1 MKAIVDDAEAIEC
14 AEVSEGDRGVFLLD
28 GDGRQ
33 TGYVPYERLDRVV
46 ERRTPVSS
54 SNLRSVGYDEESR
67 TLEIEFHSG
76 GVYEY
81 YDVPAETFR
90 ELVQADSRGG
100 YFHDH
105 VRGEYDYRQIA

>member
-1 MKAIVDDAEAIEC
+1 MKAIVEGDETVEC
-14 AEVSEGDRGVFLLD
+14 AEVSEGEHGIFLFD
-28 GDGRQ
+28 NDGRQ
-33 TGYVPYERLDRVV
+33 VGYVPYERVDRVV

-54 SNLRSVGYDEESR
+54 SNLRSVGYDEEAG

-81 YDVPAETFR
+81 YGVPEERFR
-90 ELVQADSRGG
+90 ELLQADSRGR

-105 VRGEYDYRQIA
+105 IRTEYEYRQIM